1 MPFNTSVLAAF
12 PYPSDVKLLRI
23 TSSTLS
29 GSLGDAM
36 LAQFTGVQLLD
47 LSENRLTGTIPT
59 IIAALSSLKS
69 LSLEAN
75 FFNGDVPNLAAL
87 NSLQFARLTIANDTN
102 RVCCGTRP
110 PQVQYYSCSSVM
122 PSACNV
128 TQVPLPT
135 DQLKRMRDNADS
147 IQTRTLKLKEF
158 WLLVRDFLADRD
170 LPAASTAA
178 SGTDAKNKN
187 DKTTNA
193 GTPASK
199 PRRVSTIRI
208 LARLLRNGK
217 IVAFELPDGTI
228 EDVKNVEYE
237 EKTGEIVGYEL
248 EDGTFVAAPDAE
260 QAESKEKPAL
270 RKSEVL
276 IIALVSAGVGLAL
289 CVGVA
294 FMIFHFGKGKRSTD
308 RADVDDDAGAG
319 AAEHTDVQLAGTDD
333 SLALGGSSG
342 DIELRPPTKRARK
355 VIPGVT
361 AINLPGTN
369 GADSLDLLRAHNSN
383 EALLATSKLS
393 TLSNESLPPHTY
405 TAAPAYFGSA
415 DDFAAAPKNSSNDA
429 LPVREFMQMD
439 ERTPPLHYGGEQQSS
454 NMASPETNIDG
465 DCEPERASSSSS
477 NEPVDAA
484 LSPLPMQPLPI
495 AQAPDQRG
503 ARQGGKR
510 RERTSPRQ
518 HKDDNRDRE
527 HGNGLVADFSN
538 IALPKELE
546 KKKKKQPAHL
556 VKHENPVPEYD
567 NVVLPAE
574 MRGRRT
580 VIVEN

>member
-1 MPFNTSVLAAF
+1 LNVPFNTSVLAAF
-12 PYPSDVKLLRI
+12 PYPADVKLLRI
-23 TSSTLS
+23 ASSALS
-29 GSLGDAM
+29 GSLADAL

-59 IIAALSSLKS
+59 VIAALSSLKS

-75 FFNGDVPNLAAL
+75 FFNGDVPSLGAL
-87 NSLQFARLTIANDTN
+87 NSLQYARLTIANDTN
-102 RVCCGTRP
+102 RVCCGARP
-110 PQVQYYSCSSVM
+110 PQVQFYTCSSVM

-135 DQLKRMRDNADS
+135 DQLKHMRDNVDS
-147 IQTRTLKLKEF
+147 IQTRSLKLREFLLLLKEY
-158 WLLVRDFLADRD
+158 LDRD
-170 LPAASTAA
+170 LPATSTAA
-178 SGTDAKNKN
+178 SGTDAKNKTN
-187 DKTTNA
+187 KTADA

-199 PRRVSTIRI
+199 ARRVSTIRI

-217 IVAFELPDGTI
+217 VVAFELPDGTI
-228 EDVKNVEYE
+228 EDVKTVQYE
-237 EKTGEIVGYEL
+237 EETGEIVGYEL
-248 EDGTFVAAPDAE
+248 EDGTFVAAPDAD
-260 QAESKEKPAL
+260 QAESKEKPPL
-270 RKSEVL
+270 RKSEIL

-294 FMIFHFGKGKRSTD
+294 FMIFHFGKGKRS
-308 RADVDDDAGAG
+308 ADVDDDAGA
-319 AAEHTDVQLAGTDD
+319 AEHADVQLAGTDD

-393 TLSNESLPPHTY
+393 TLSNESMPPHTY

-415 DDFAAAPKNSSNDA
+415 DDFAGAPKNSSNDA

-454 NMASPETNIDG
+454 NMASPETNIDA

-477 NEPVDAA
+477 NEPVHAA
-484 LSPLPMQPLPI
+484 LSPLPMQPLSI
-495 AQAPDQRG
+495 AQSPDQRG
-503 ARQGGKR
+503 ARHGAKR

-518 HKDDNRDRE
+518 HKDDNRDAE

-556 VKHENPVPEYD
+556 VKHENPVPAYD